1 MNQSNRTT
9 LLIMKKTILFVAIAV
24 FFLSS
29 CKKIFNLPEDKP
41 FLSPDAN
48 YTSAPVLRPIM
59 GRSSLFSYFKS
70 DNSSFPIKFEIVDFT
85 NLDRSPSDKLNLKR
99 NVYVW
104 KQAYTGNEKS
114 IEEINAKRSIEER
127 PLFQVNSAGEF
138 IMWSSATDADFRKPQ
153 PDTAYRFNVK
163 ISNGGGERVLG
174 PLFLAPLATR
184 PYEPSYHLNEIT
196 AVPRKEVSGAVKRL
210 IPATLVNMFGV
221 TTGNPLVRETG
232 AGTTTLKQ
240 DVWVYF
246 KRKGD
251 GNTLTIKFFDKD
263 SIAINPL
270 KFNGTNWQKLIHGF
284 NPVISPTSVKYD
296 VAYPIP
302 LTNLPTPY
310 TTADGL
316 QALLTFSYNRIGFS
330 GLRVVATM
338 TLPFN
343 IYQAGDWEIVFF
355 FHNENPKFE
364 DE

>member
-1 MNQSNRTT
+1 MKPIIRTFTIKYT
-9 LLIMKKTILFVAIAV
+9 LLAGAAV
-24 FFLSS
+24 FFLLSS
-29 CKKIFNLPEDKP
+29 CKKIFDLPEDKP

-48 YTSAPVLRPIM
+48 YTSAPVLRPIL
-59 GRSSLFSYFKS
+59 GRNSLFSYFKS
-70 DNSSFPIKFEIVDFT
+70 DNSNFPIKFEIIDFT
-85 NLDRSPSDKLNLKR
+85 NLDRTSSDKLGLRR

-114 IEEINAKRSIEER
+114 IEEIDSKRVIEER
-127 PLFQVNSAGEF
+127 PLFEVNSAGEF
-138 IMWSSATDADFRKPQ
+138 IMWSSATDEDFRKPA

-163 ISNGGGERVLG
+163 ISNGGGERILG

-196 AVPRKEVSGAVKRL
+196 AVPRKEANGKVKRL
-210 IPATLVNMFGV
+210 LPYTLSNMIGASS
-221 TTGNPLVRETG
+221 GELLVREKDP
-232 AGTTTLKQ
+232 GTAAVKQ

-246 KRKGD
+246 NRTGD

-263 SIAINPL
+263 SVAINPL
-270 KFNGTNWQKLIHGF
+270 KFNSTKWDKLVHGF
-284 NPVISPTSVKYD
+284 NPVISPTSVKYE

-302 LTNLPTPY
+302 LTNLPTQY
-310 TTADGL
+310 TTADGS
-316 QALLTFSYNRIGFS
+316 QALLAFSYNRIGFNGTREVGS
-330 GLRVVATM
+330 M

-343 IYQAGDWEIVFF
+343 IYQPGDWEIIFY